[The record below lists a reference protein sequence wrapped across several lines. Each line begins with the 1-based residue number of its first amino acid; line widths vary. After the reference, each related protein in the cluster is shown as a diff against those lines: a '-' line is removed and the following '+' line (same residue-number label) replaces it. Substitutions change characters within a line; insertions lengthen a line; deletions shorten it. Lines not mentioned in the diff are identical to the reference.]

1 MAQEQK
7 GNKPLGTSLLHKDIE
22 FNPLYWAV
30 FIGLLGII
38 FFTPYFRGLFF
49 STEQQ
54 PVLIV
59 AAVLFG
65 LWWFYN
71 MFKYKR
77 LDILNNY
84 LDFVVFG
91 LFLVYILSAFTA
103 VNQGL
108 AVNEVVKNGI
118 YVFVFLL
125 ASRLL
130 INEQKVYI
138 LLNVVVLSA
147 VGVSMAGILTGMEW
161 VHVPEGF
168 VGSRIYSTM
177 QYPNALA
184 SYLLAVF
191 VLCVAL
197 WNRSE
202 GLSSFFYSGFNY
214 IIFLTILGTNSRGI
228 LVLIPIIF
236 LLSLLNPY
244 NRQVAGIFAHW
255 VFVGLGS
262 IVGSIGLIP
271 NILDGNIGAAWL
283 WFFAGLAVT
292 LIGQFG
298 WNYLERKRVAFKLG
312 RKHIFAGILAV
323 AAVLMFSWNAVLPE
337 HMVQRIE
344 SIQITER
351 DAESRIYWSLEAVE
365 IAGESPVLGLGGGAW
380 EASYQ
385 HFQDYF
391 YLSTQVHNHFA
402 QTFVEVGIIG
412 LILFVSLWLV
422 MLYLGF
428 QNLKM
433 MPARIGNVQWLVMVA
448 ALSLGA
454 HALIDFDLSLSSIAI
469 LLWTLFGITAAF
481 YRWNFPVKM
490 FTARPVAWG
499 AVGLFALMLI
509 LLPAGLM
516 SAQDNSESGIAAAN
530 QGNLEDARHHLE
542 RAARMDPFDP
552 EHRLNLAVL
561 YINTDEHDKAVK
573 HAEKAVELDEYGWE
587 THRTA
592 AEIFWH
598 AEEYEKAVERYET
611 ARDNYRWS
619 EARWGDLSRA
629 YGEKGLML
637 LEEGGREKAEEYLK
651 LAAAVPKEIEA
662 MVAELDE
669 EQRRL
674 WSSRAELLEPSAR
687 SCLYA
692 GIGEY
697 LTGDVELAGE
707 YLEKAAR
714 GEEDDA
720 FIWLTFVMDELGE
733 YDKVNDYMEEA
744 MQKHPDFGRKYRETA
759 ELIENWFGEVPEPGE
774 EQQ

>member
-1 MAQEQK
+1 MAEKHKK
-7 GNKPLGTSLLHKDIE
+7 GKPLGTNLLHKDIE
-22 FNPLYWAV
+22 FNPLYWIV

-54 PVLIV
+54 PVLII

-71 MFKYKR
+71 MFKFKR
-77 LDILNNY
+77 LDIFNNH
-84 LDFVVFG
+84 LDFVVLG
-91 LFLVYILSAFTA
+91 LFLVYVISAFTA

-108 AVNEVVKNGI
+108 AVNEVVKNAI

-161 VHVPEGF
+161 VQVHEGF
-168 VGSRIYSTM
+168 VGNRIYSTM

-191 VLCVAL
+191 LLCLAL

-202 GLSSFFYSGFNY
+202 GAGSFLYSSFNY
-214 IIFLTILGTNSRGI
+214 IIFITILGTNSRGI
-228 LVLIPIIF
+228 LVLLPIIF

-244 NRQVAGIFAHW
+244 NRKVASIFAHW
-255 VFVGLGS
+255 VFIGLGAV
-262 IVGSIGLIP
+262 VGSIGLIP
-271 NILDGNIGAAWL
+271 SILDGNVGAAWL
-283 WFFAGLAVT
+283 WFFAGLAVA
-292 LIGQFG
+292 LAGQLG
-298 WNYLERKRVAFKLG
+298 WNYLERKRAAFKLG

-323 AAVLMFSWNAVLPE
+323 VVILMFSWNIVLPE

-365 IAGESPVLGLGGGAW
+365 IGGKSPILGHGGGAW

-412 LILFVSLWLV
+412 LIFFVSLWLV

-428 QNLKM
+428 QNLKV
-433 MPARIGNVQWLVMVA
+433 MPERIGNVQWLIMVA

-469 LLWTLFGITAAF
+469 LLWSLLGITAAF

-499 AVGLFALMLI
+499 ALGVFVLMLI
-509 LLPAGLM
+509 MLPAGLM
-516 SAQDNSESGIAAAN
+516 SAQESIESGIASAN
-530 QGNLEDARHHLE
+530 QGELEEAENHLKK
-542 RAARMDPFDP
+542 AVRMNPFDP
-552 EHRLNLAVL
+552 DHRLNLALL
-561 YINTDEHDKAVK
+561 YNHIEEYDKAVEQ
-573 HAEKAVELDEYGWE
+573 AEIAVKLDKYGWE
-587 THRTA
+587 THRGA
-592 AEIFWH
+592 AGIFWT
-598 AEEYEKAVERYET
+598 AEEYEKAVNHYEI
-611 ARDNYRWS
+611 ARDNYRWN
-619 EARWGDLSRA
+619 EDRWGDLSRA

-637 LEEGGREKAEEYLK
+637 LEEGERENTEEYLR
-651 LAAAVPKEIEA
+651 LAAAVPKEIA
-662 MVAELDE
+662 AKVAELDE
-669 EQRRL
+669 TERRR
-674 WSSRAELLEPSAR
+674 WSSRADLLEPPAESY
-687 SCLYA
+687 LYA

-697 LTGDVELAGE
+697 FTGDIELAGE
-707 YLEKAAR
+707 YLEEAAR
-714 GEEDDA
+714 GEEEDA
-720 FIWLTFVMDELGE
+720 FLWLTFVLSELGE
-733 YDKVNDYMEEA
+733 HEKVNDYMEEA
-744 MQKHPDFGRKYRETA
+744 MDKHPDFGRKYRKTA
-759 ELIENWFGEVPEPGE
+759 ELIENWFGELPEHE
-774 EQQ
+774 DED